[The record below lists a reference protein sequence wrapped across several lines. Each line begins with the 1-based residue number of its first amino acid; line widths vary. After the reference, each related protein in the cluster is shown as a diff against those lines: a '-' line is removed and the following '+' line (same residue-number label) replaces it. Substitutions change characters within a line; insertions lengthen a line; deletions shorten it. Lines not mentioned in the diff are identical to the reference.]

1 LERLPVKV
9 NKPQGTATLELWVLY
24 QQLKLDA
31 GKEHIAL
38 NNNCTAVQLPK
49 HTAQPHSLLSHH
61 YASQGCN
68 AEQLVQDQAKTIRS
82 MPAAIFP
89 HAAAQSEQNG
99 AGSFSQEAVQVSHNV
114 PGHEQEVH

>member
-1 LERLPVKV
+1 MPAKV

-31 GKEHIAL
+31 GKEHSAL

-49 HTAQPHSLLSHH
+49 QTAQPHSLLSHRN
-61 YASQGCN
+61 AAQDCN
-68 AEQLVQDQAKTIRS
+68 AEQLARDQAKPTHN
-82 MPAAIFP
+82 MPADVSP
-89 HAAAQSEQNG
+89 HAAAQSELNG

-114 PGHEQEVH
+114 PGHKQEVH